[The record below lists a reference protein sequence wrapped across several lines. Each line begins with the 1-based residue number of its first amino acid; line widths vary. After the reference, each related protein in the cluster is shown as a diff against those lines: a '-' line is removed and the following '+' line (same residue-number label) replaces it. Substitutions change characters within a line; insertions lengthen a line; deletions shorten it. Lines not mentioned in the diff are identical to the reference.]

1 MPNPD
6 LPISRGGAKG
16 GEGSWVLGHAG
27 QAVPVPVK
35 TAKEGLGEHP
45 FQLDRVQSS
54 LIFTFS
60 LKRVLRWAREVSSKR
75 TFWQIEQ

>member
-16 GEGSWVLGHAG
+16 GEGCWVLGHAG

-45 FQLDRVQSS
+45 FQLDRVQRS

-60 LKRVLRWAREVSSKR
+60 LKRVLRWAKEVSLKG
-75 TFWQIEQ
+75 TFVQIIQ

>member
-16 GEGSWVLGHAG
+16 GEGGWVLGHAG
-27 QAVPVPVK
+27 QPVPVPVK

-45 FQLDRVQSS
+45 FQLDRVQRS

-60 LKRVLRWAREVSSKR
+60 LKWVLRWAKEIS
-75 TFWQIEQ
+75 